1 MESQADCN
9 YLPIRAL
16 IPYPPRCAIY
26 VLLLLLLRG
35 TQLWQTPREESRGRR
50 EIPALPHTMA
60 AKKGVEIAHES
71 SMALC
76 TALAI
81 TRSIRREPVEHD
93 LLCDAASDAA
103 GMESISI
110 YTVYTVS
117 ILCILVRERERYT

>member
-1 MESQADCN
+1 
-9 YLPIRAL
+9 
-16 IPYPPRCAIY
+16 
-26 VLLLLLLRG
+26 
-35 TQLWQTPREESRGRR
+35 
-50 EIPALPHTMA
+50 MA

-110 YTVYTVS
+110 YTSVYIDSLYTRQREIHLILTRPPLLYS
-117 ILCILVRERERYT
+117 I